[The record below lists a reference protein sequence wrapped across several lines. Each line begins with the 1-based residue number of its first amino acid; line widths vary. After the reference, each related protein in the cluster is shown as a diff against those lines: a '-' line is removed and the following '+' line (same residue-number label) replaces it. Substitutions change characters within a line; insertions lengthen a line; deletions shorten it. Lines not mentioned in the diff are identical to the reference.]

1 MNLQAHDTCHGIV
14 IFMIYTESM
23 DDYCGARMNTPADN
37 TSFSNSL
44 VPLQLFA
51 CSYGHA
57 ALLDADGNELP
68 ITDSMIR
75 SACEEAMDALY
86 SFIPQKQALQLPE

>member
-1 MNLQAHDTCHGIV
+1 
-14 IFMIYTESM
+14 
-23 DDYCGARMNTPADN
+23 MNTPADG
-37 TSFSNSL
+37 TLFSNSL

-68 ITDSMIR
+68 ITDSMIL
-75 SACEEAMDALY
+75 SACEEALDALY
-86 SFIPQKQALQLPE
+86 SFIPHRRVQQSQD

>member
-1 MNLQAHDTCHGIV
+1 LPDLRHSIV
-14 IFMIYTESM
+14 IFMVYTLHNECPIWSIVM
-23 DDYCGARMNTPADN
+23 SVTA
-37 TSFSNSL
+37 TSPNNSL

-51 CSYGHA
+51 SRYGHA

-68 ITDSMIR
+68 ITENMIR

-86 SFIPQKQALQLPE
+86 SFVPPKRTLQQQEYPA

>member
-1 MNLQAHDTCHGIV
+1 MNV
-14 IFMIYTESM
+14 
-23 DDYCGARMNTPADN
+23 PAN
-37 TSFSNSL
+37 YHCNNL

-51 CSYGHA
+51 SRYGHA

-68 ITDSMIR
+68 ITESMIR

-86 SFIPQKQALQLPE
+86 SFMPPRHPLQLQEQPT